1 MEYASLTGFV
11 RTLLIIIAVLL
22 AMRVITRMLLPYLL
36 RHLARKAE
44 NHINS
49 QMESMRRQQESTTQA
64 PPQNVTSTNK
74 KEKVGE
80 YIDFEE
86 ID

>member
-49 QMESMRRQQESTTQA
+49 QMDNASSTRIHHA
-64 PPQNVTSTNK
+64 GPPQNVTSTKK